1 VSSKKDLAL
10 MQIFNLIS
18 LQDITPNQFYLLY
31 CMRENVQSMGINLH
45 QELRALE
52 VTGFITKLPQG
63 PTDYAFNEK
72 ADLLLSEVESY
83 FKVQKKKTSTA
94 IMGADFTEKLVQYN
108 ELFPKMKLP
117 SGKLARAAERNL
129 ETNFKWFF
137 ENYKYS
143 WDIILK
149 ATATYVDE
157 YERRNWNFMRTS
169 MYFIKKQEKDHSITS
184 DLADYC
190 AMIQSGGSVD
200 TPNHFSDKVV

>member
-1 VSSKKDLAL
+1 M

-18 LQDITPNQFYLLY
+18 IQNLTPNQFYLLY
-31 CMRENVQSMGINLH
+31 CIRENVQSIGLNLH
-45 QELRALE
+45 QELRALLND
-52 VTGFITKLPQG
+52 GFIHQDQT
-63 PTDYAFNEK
+63 EK
-72 ADLLLSEVESY
+72 ITITEKGFLLLSEVESY

-94 IMGADFTEKLVQYN
+94 VLGPDFTEKLLQYN
-108 ELFPKMKLP
+108 EMFPKIKLP

-143 WDIILK
+143 WEIVLK
-149 ATATYVDE
+149 ATAAYVDE

>member
-1 VSSKKDLAL
+1 

-18 LQDITPNQFYLLY
+18 IQNLTPNQFYLLY
-31 CMRENVQSMGINLH
+31 CIRENVQSIGLNLH
-45 QELRALE
+45 QELRALLND
-52 VTGFITKLPQG
+52 GFIHQ
-63 PTDYAFNEK
+63 DQAEK
-72 ADLLLSEVESY
+72 ITITEKGFLLLSEVESY

-94 IMGADFTEKLVQYN
+94 VLGPDFTEKLLQYN
-108 ELFPKMKLP
+108 EMFPKIKLP

-143 WDIILK
+143 WEIVLK
-149 ATATYVDE
+149 ATAAYVDE

-200 TPNHFSDKVV
+200 APNHFSDKVV

>member
-1 VSSKKDLAL
+1 

-31 CMRENVQSMGINLH
+31 CMRENVQSIGINLH

-52 VTGFITKLPQG
+52 VAGFITKYSLSVQESTEYRISEPG
-63 PTDYAFNEK
+63 NA
-72 ADLLLSEVESY
+72 LLSEVESY

-94 IMGADFTEKLVQYN
+94 IMGADFTEKLAQYN

-190 AMIQSGGSVD
+190 AMIQSGGSVE

>member
-1 VSSKKDLAL
+1 MVSKKDLGM
-10 MQIFNLIS
+10 MQMFNLIS
-18 LQDITPNQFYLLY
+18 IQNLTPNQFYLLY
-31 CMRENVQSMGINLH
+31 CIRENVQSIGINLH
-45 QELRALE
+45 QELRGLT
-52 VTGFITKLPQG
+52 VGGFIHQ
-63 PTDYAFNEK
+63 NEAEVITISEK
-72 ADLLLSEVESY
+72 GNLLLSEVESY
-83 FKVQKKKTSTA
+83 FKLQKKKTSTA
-94 IMGADFTEKLVQYN
+94 IMGADFTEKLLQYN

-149 ATATYVDE
+149 ATAAYVDE

>member
-1 VSSKKDLAL
+1 

-18 LQDITPNQFYLLY
+18 IQNLTPNQFYLLY
-31 CMRENVQSMGINLH
+31 CIRENVQSIGLNLH
-45 QELRALE
+45 QELRALLND
-52 VTGFITKLPQG
+52 GFIHQDQT
-63 PTDYAFNEK
+63 EK
-72 ADLLLSEVESY
+72 ITITEKGFLLLSEVESY

-94 IMGADFTEKLVQYN
+94 VLGPDFTEKLLQYN
-108 ELFPKMKLP
+108 EMFPKIKLP

-143 WDIILK
+143 WEIVLK
-149 ATATYVDE
+149 ATAAYVDE

>member
-1 VSSKKDLAL
+1 
-10 MQIFNLIS
+10 
-18 LQDITPNQFYLLY
+18 LY
-31 CMRENVQSMGINLH
+31 CIRENVQSIGLNLH
-45 QELRALE
+45 QELRALLND
-52 VTGFITKLPQG
+52 GFIHQDQT
-63 PTDYAFNEK
+63 EK
-72 ADLLLSEVESY
+72 ITITEKGFLLLSEVESY

-94 IMGADFTEKLVQYN
+94 VLGPDFTEKLLQYN
-108 ELFPKMKLP
+108 EMFPKIKLP

-143 WDIILK
+143 WEIVLK
-149 ATATYVDE
+149 ATAAYVDE

>member
-1 VSSKKDLAL
+1 
-10 MQIFNLIS
+10 MQMFNLIS
-18 LQDITPNQFYLLY
+18 IQNLTPNQFYLLY
-31 CMRENVQSMGINLH
+31 CIRENVQSIGINLH
-45 QELRALE
+45 QELRGLT
-52 VTGFITKLPQG
+52 VGGFIHQ
-63 PTDYAFNEK
+63 NEAEVITISEK
-72 ADLLLSEVESY
+72 GNLLLSEVESY
-83 FKVQKKKTSTA
+83 FKLQKKKTSTA
-94 IMGADFTEKLVQYN
+94 IMGADFTEKLLQYN

-149 ATATYVDE
+149 ATAAYVDE

>member
-1 VSSKKDLAL
+1 M
-10 MQIFNLIS
+10 MQMFNLIS
-18 LQDITPNQFYLLY
+18 IQNLTPNQFYLLY
-31 CMRENVQSMGINLH
+31 CIRENVQSIGINLH
-45 QELRALE
+45 QELRGLT
-52 VTGFITKLPQG
+52 VGGFIHQ
-63 PTDYAFNEK
+63 NEAEVITISEK
-72 ADLLLSEVESY
+72 GNLLLSEVESY
-83 FKVQKKKTSTA
+83 FKLQKKKTSTA
-94 IMGADFTEKLVQYN
+94 IMGADFTEKLLQYN

-149 ATATYVDE
+149 ATAAYVDE

>member
-1 VSSKKDLAL
+1 
-10 MQIFNLIS
+10 MFNLIS
-18 LQDITPNQFYLLY
+18 IQNLTPNQFYLLY
-31 CMRENVQSMGINLH
+31 CIRENVQSIGINLH
-45 QELRALE
+45 QELRGLT
-52 VTGFITKLPQG
+52 VGGFIHQ
-63 PTDYAFNEK
+63 NEAEVITISEK
-72 ADLLLSEVESY
+72 GNLLLSEVESY
-83 FKVQKKKTSTA
+83 FKLQKKKTSTA
-94 IMGADFTEKLVQYN
+94 IMGADFTEKLLQYN

-149 ATATYVDE
+149 ATAAYVDE

>member
-1 VSSKKDLAL
+1 

-18 LQDITPNQFYLLY
+18 IQNLTPNQFYLLY
-31 CMRENVQSMGINLH
+31 CIRENVQSIGLNLH
-45 QELRALE
+45 QELRALLND
-52 VTGFITKLPQG
+52 GFIHQ
-63 PTDYAFNEK
+63 AEK
-72 ADLLLSEVESY
+72 ITITEKGYLLLSEVESY

-94 IMGADFTEKLVQYN
+94 ILGPDFTEKLLQYN
-108 ELFPKMKLP
+108 ELFPEIKLP

-143 WDIILK
+143 WEIVLK
-149 ATATYVDE
+149 ATAAYVDE